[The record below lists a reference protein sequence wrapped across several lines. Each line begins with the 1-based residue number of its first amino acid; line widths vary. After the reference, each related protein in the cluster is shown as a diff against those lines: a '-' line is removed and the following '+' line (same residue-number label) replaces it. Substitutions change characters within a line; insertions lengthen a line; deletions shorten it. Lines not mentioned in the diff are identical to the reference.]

1 MFFVTGFTG
10 PSFWDQG
17 VLTVTGLDS
26 IPLVAHYV
34 KNLPLNDCFCVFST
48 IGLGFNVA
56 SSTLNVYRSLPKD
69 RTIWSIFTP
78 LTRLSPY
85 LLHTTAMVAWLAA
98 PASAII
104 GSTRLTPFLLFWGV
118 SFAHHVG
125 LLILSHLSAA
135 PFPAAWK
142 HPLLFLS
149 VAGAVDAN
157 LGRLPGWAPVVQTG
171 EGAVSGVVWAC
182 LGAAVVVYGHFVYD
196 VVGDICEFYD
206 IK

>member
-1 MFFVTGFTG
+1 M
-10 PSFWDQG
+10 
-17 VLTVTGLDS
+17 
-26 IPLVAHYV
+26 
-34 KNLPLNDCFCVFST
+34 
-48 IGLGFNVA
+48 
-56 SSTLNVYRSLPKD
+56 NVYRSLPKD
-69 RTIWSIFTP
+69 RTLSSIFTP

-98 PASAII
+98 PGGRILGTTLLI
-104 GSTRLTPFLLFWGV
+104 PYLLFWGV

-157 LGRLPGWAPVVQTG
+157 LGRLEGWAPVVQTDAG
-171 EGAVSGVVWAC
+171 RVLGVVYTF
-182 LGAAVVVYGHFVYD
+182 LGAAIVVYGHFVYD